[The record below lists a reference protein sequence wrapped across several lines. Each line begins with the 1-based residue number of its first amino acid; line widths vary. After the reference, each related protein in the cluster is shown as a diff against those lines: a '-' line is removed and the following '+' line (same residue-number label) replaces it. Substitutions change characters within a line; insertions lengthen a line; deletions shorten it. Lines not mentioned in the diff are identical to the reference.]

1 SVYPLSLHDAL
12 PIPPEIQQVIRNLLR
27 NARQALASDLEN
39 NTEPSFKPM
48 ITLRAY
54 ADAEYATI
62 EVEDNGPGMSED
74 VKSHIFEPF
83 YTTKEVGKGTGL
95 GLSVSYFIITEHHK
109 GKIEVDSTPG
119 KGTRFIIRLPLNTNK
134 N

>member
-12 PIPPEIQQVIRNLLR
+12 PIPPEIQQVILNLLR

-62 EVEDNGPGMSED
+62 EVEDNGHGMSED

-83 YTTKEVGKGTGL
+83 YRSE
-95 GLSVSYFIITEHHK
+95 EHTSELQSREK
-109 GKIEVDSTPG
+109 
-119 KGTRFIIRLPLNTNK
+119 
-134 N
+134 